1 VLFGREQAATFGD
14 TLVKFYEN
22 YTKDKLSIVGM
33 LIQHPCDQS
42 GGADVFLDSGRM
54 EVEP

>member
-1 VLFGREQAATFGD
+1 MLFGREQAATFGD

-22 YTKDKLSIVGM
+22 YIKDKLSIGGM